1 MSVWQVS
8 ALPTLFGLV
17 TLGLGIGALGRNPA
31 IIRSFPPSLQRD
43 PYSVALSPSRFQ
55 KG

>member
-1 MSVWQVS
+1 M
-8 ALPTLFGLV
+8 FGLV

-31 IIRSFPPSLQRD
+31 IIVGFLIVCSVHRHSL
-43 PYSVALSPSRFQ
+43 ALSPSRFQ